1 MDGGMFEVDFGFRM
15 FDFGFISWQQ
25 FCCVFAMQRYQSS
38 NKNTGVIA
46 YDIIPDGISVKF
58 KDGSVY
64 LYTIQSTGK
73 TRIAQMQRLA
83 KKGEGLTTYIN
94 QHVRENYHEKLN

>member
-1 MDGGMFEVDFGFRM
+1 
-15 FDFGFISWQQ
+15 
-25 FCCVFAMQRYQSS
+25 MQRYLSL

-46 YDIIPDGISVKF
+46 YEIVPDGISIKF
-58 KDGSVY
+58 RDGSVY

-73 TRIAQMQRLA
+73 MHIAKMQALA

-94 QHVRENYHEKLN
+94 QHVRENYQEKLN